1 MGELR
6 MKITK
11 EKLME
16 MIEQELNEVEGLAG
30 GSMDKEEPGLEV
42 GEDEEEVQREP
53 AIDRIRD
60 LLQNINTPEE
70 YEEVL
75 EMVLMHGNDI
85 TGKKDML
92 KNLQSDLPKFTSGI

>member
-1 MGELR
+1 

-11 EKLME
+11 DRLIALIKEE
-16 MIEQELNEVEGLAG
+16 INEVEGLAG
-30 GSMDKEEPGLEV
+30 GSMDKKEPGLNV
-42 GEDEEEVQREP
+42 GEEEEEVQREP

-60 LLQNINTPEE
+60 LLQKINTQEE

-75 EMVLMHGNDI
+75 EMILMHGNDI